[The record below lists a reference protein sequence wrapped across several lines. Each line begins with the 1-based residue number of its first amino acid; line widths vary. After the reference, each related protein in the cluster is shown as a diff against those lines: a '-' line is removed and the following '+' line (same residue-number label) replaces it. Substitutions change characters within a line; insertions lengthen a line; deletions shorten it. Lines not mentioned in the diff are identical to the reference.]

1 MTMSQY
7 RPGDVVAR
15 RKGLVMHK
23 GIVMPDGRILHNT
36 PLDGEKVCSLAEFS
50 AGRRVYVTRC
60 RANPF
65 RDGERAVRQA
75 PARPY
80 CLFTNN
86 CEHTVTRFTHGRPC
100 SPQLRGWVTGMSMAA
115 ATLTLALTRS
125 PSVSAAAYSVG
136 RTVLGRLVRL

>member
-1 MTMSQY
+1 MNMSQY

-15 RKGLVMHK
+15 RKGPVMHK

-36 PLDGEKVCSLAEFS
+36 PLDGEQICSLAEFS
-50 AGRRVYVTRC
+50 AGRRVYVTPR
-60 RANPF
+60 RSNPF
-65 RDGERAVRQA
+65 QDGTHT
-75 PARPY
+75 PGPSRPY

-100 SPQLRGWVTGMSMAA
+100 SPQLRGWITGMSVAF

-125 PSVSAAAYSVG
+125 PGTSAAAFSVS
-136 RTVLGRLVRL
+136 RSLLGRLVRP